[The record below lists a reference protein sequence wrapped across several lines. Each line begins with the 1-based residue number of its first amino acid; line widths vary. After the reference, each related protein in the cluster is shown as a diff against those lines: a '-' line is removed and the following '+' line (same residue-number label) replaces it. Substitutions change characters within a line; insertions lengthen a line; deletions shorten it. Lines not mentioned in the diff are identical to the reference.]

1 MNIKKYLYFGYLNQQ
16 NYNLM
21 KIYYFILTL
30 FFCSISFAQT
40 TISGSVND
48 DKGQPIPGV
57 NIKVVGENSGTVTDG
72 DGKFTLKSAKKPPF
86 KVEVSSIGFA
96 SQTVEVNSNGQNLK
110 VSLASEDM
118 KLDEIVIS
126 ASRAPERVRE
136 SPVTIERMTPKDIKK
151 TASPTFYD
159 GLENLKEVHM
169 NTSSM
174 SFKSINTRGFATVAN
189 TRFMQLVDG
198 MDNSSP
204 LLNFVLGNLIGVS
217 ELDVANVELLPGASS
232 ALYGANAFNGILFM
246 NSQSPFVNPGI
257 SAYVKYGQT
266 SQKAAGNR
274 DYADYGVRLAGV
286 FSPHFAAKGNFTY
299 MRGTDWYA
307 TDYQD
312 LANPGADRSFYN
324 YNGVNVY
331 GDEVSTNL
339 NGVADGMLA
348 AGAITPAQ
356 FAVFNAIL
364 PNYNVSRTGYN
375 EVDLTDNKVANA
387 KIDFS
392 LHVKPWAT
400 NQSCDWAKEL
410 EIIWQSKFGFGNT
423 VYQGANRYYL
433 NDFFMQQH
441 KLEFKGKNFFLRGYT
456 TTENGGNSY
465 DMLFTGININR
476 QWKPDATW
484 FGQYAA
490 AYVQATLAGQTPEVS
505 HQLARLYSDYN
516 ITSGLPLPAVTGPS
530 RYLPGT
536 PEFNNAF
543 NKVTSNPDVLSGS
556 KLVDESRIY
565 HSDANYNFK
574 DLLKVVEIQI
584 GGSYRLYELNSF
596 GRIYTD
602 KDSQINY
609 SDYGAYTQAQ
619 KKLLNDR
626 LKLTGSIRY
635 DKSKNFEGNYS
646 PRLSGVYS
654 AGAKKQH
661 NFRASYQTGF
671 RNPTTQDQYIGFNVG
686 NAVLLGS
693 APDNLIRYSETLPV
707 SANGQIFSGSPTV
720 VMNGNNAY
728 FNSYTAASATAFGAA
743 VAAAG
748 PTNQAQLAAAIVAAS
763 PLLVKTNVDY
773 VKPETV
779 RAIELGYRGQLK
791 GFDFDINGYYN
802 TYNDFIGNLTVVA
815 PYYGIASQNAT
826 FAPGSPEFQSAFAL
840 TQNDRRA
847 YQLYTNT
854 DVEINSLGF
863 GFGVGKKVYKNF
875 EINANYNYAQFDFD
889 QAKDPSFEPGFNT
902 PKHRAKLSLGNDQ
915 LFKNFGFNVSGRW
928 NSEYLYQSS
937 FADGMISEATVIDAQ
952 INYSIPFLKSTIKVG
967 ASNIGGKEYRQILG
981 AGAIGSQYFASLTI
995 NP

>member
-16 NYNLM
+16 NYYLM

-48 DKGQPIPGV
+48 DKGQPVPGA
-57 NIKVVGENSGTVTDG
+57 NIKIVGDSAGTVSDG
-72 DGKFTLKSAKKPPF
+72 DGKFSLKTSKKPPF

-96 SQTVEVNSNGQNLK
+96 TQSLDVSSSGQTLNVVLNSENTQ
-110 VSLASEDM
+110 
-118 KLDEIVIS
+118 LDEIVIS

-189 TRFMQLVDG
+189 TRFLQLVDG

-217 ELDVANVELLPGASS
+217 EIDVQSVELLPGASS

-246 NSQSPFVNPGI
+246 NSQSPFTKQGI

-274 DYADYGVRLAGV
+274 DYADYGVRVAKA
-286 FSPHFAAKGNFTY
+286 FTPHIAAKGNFTY

-339 NGVADGMLA
+339 NGVADGLLA

-356 FAVFNAIL
+356 FTVFNNIL

-392 LHVKPWAT
+392 VHLKPWAT
-400 NQSCDWAKEL
+400 ASKDWAKEI
-410 EIIWQSKFGFGNT
+410 EFIWQSKFGFGNT

-433 NDFFMQQH
+433 NDFFMEQH
-441 KLEFKGKNFFLRGYT
+441 KLELKGNNFFLRGYT

-476 QWKPDATW
+476 QWKSDATW
-484 FGQYAA
+484 FGQYAG
-490 AYVQATLAGQTPEVS
+490 AYVQSTLAGQTPEQAHVT
-505 HQLARLYSDYN
+505 ARNVAD
-516 ITSGLPLPAVTGPS
+516 TG
-530 RYLPGT
+530 RLIPGT
-536 PEFNNAF
+536 DAF
-543 NKVTSNPDVLSGS
+543 NSAFKTVTSNPDVLSGS

-565 HSDANYNFK
+565 HSDGNYNFK
-574 DLLKVVEIQI
+574 NLIKFAEIQV

-609 SDYGAYTQAQ
+609 TDYGAYTQVQ
-619 KKLLNDR
+619 KKLMEDR

-635 DKSKNFEGNYS
+635 DKSKNFDGNYS
-646 PRLSGVYS
+646 PRISAVYS

-661 NFRASYQTGF
+661 NFRGSFQTGF

-693 APDNLIRYSETLPV
+693 APDNLIRYSEDLPV
-707 SANGQIFSGSPTV
+707 SANGQAFSGSPTV
-720 VMNGNNAY
+720 TMNGNNAY

-748 PTNQAQLAAAIVAAS
+748 PTNQAQLFAAIEAAA

-779 RAIELGYRGQLK
+779 RAIELGYRGDLK
-791 GFDFDINGYYN
+791 GFNIDLNGYYN

-815 PYYGIASQNAT
+815 PYYGTASQGGSFAAPNA
-826 FAPGSPEFQSAFAL
+826 AFQSAFAL

-854 DVEINSLGF
+854 NVEIKSLGF
-863 GFGVGKKVYKNF
+863 GVGVSRKVYKNF
-875 EINANYNYAQFDFD
+875 ELSANYNYAEFDFD
-889 QAKDPSFEPGFNT
+889 QAKDPSFEAGFNT
-902 PKHRAKLSLGNDQ
+902 PKHRVKASLGNEK

-952 INYSIPFLKSTIKVG
+952 INYSIPALKSVIKLG
-967 ASNIGGKEYRQILG
+967 ASNLGGKEYRQILG